1 MSSSQQSNEF
11 IVISQHEHC
20 IVKQNKEN
28 NQHGLF
34 ANASFKAGSTIVAFN
49 ASKIVDTPNY
59 LTVQVSEHKHIHLSP
74 EYLQYVNHC
83 CEPNV
88 LFNTTTMQ
96 LECISDIEAGEELR
110 FFYPATEWRIAQQFI
125 CNCGK
130 PSCVG
135 LIQGA
140 ADTPTEVLNKYK
152 LTDFI
157 KSMAAQYKAFL
168 LLF

>member
-1 MSSSQQSNEF
+1 MSPEKTDAF
-11 IVISQHEHC
+11 ILISEHEHC
-20 IVKQNKEN
+20 VVKKNAN
-28 NQHGLF
+28 NEQHGLF
-34 ANASFKAGSTIVAFN
+34 AGTNFKVGDNIVAFD
-49 ASKIVDTPNY
+49 ASKIVDSPNY
-59 LTVQVSEHKHIHLSP
+59 LTIQISETKHIHLFP

-96 LECISDIEAGEELR
+96 LESVTDIAAGEELR
-110 FFYPATEWRIAQQFI
+110 FFYPATEWRMAQQFV

-130 PSCVG
+130 PNCVG
-135 LIQGA
+135 LVQGA
-140 ADTPTEVLNKYK
+140 ADTSSEILNKYK

-157 KSMAAQYKAFL
+157 KSMAAKYKAFL

>member
-1 MSSSQQSNEF
+1 MPQEKNELF
-11 IVISQHEHC
+11 ILISQHEHSE
-20 IVKQNKEN
+20 VMQNKEN
-28 NQHGLF
+28 QQKSLF
-34 ANASFKAGSTIVAFN
+34 ATSAFKVGDDIATFD

-59 LTVQVSEHKHIHLSP
+59 LTVQISETKHIHLFP

-88 LFNTTTMQ
+88 LFNTSTMQ

-140 ADTPTEVLNKYK
+140 ADTPSEVLNKYK

-168 LLF
+168 LML

>member
-1 MSSSQQSNEF
+1 MSPEKNDAFILISS
-11 IVISQHEHC
+11 HEHC
-20 IVKQNKEN
+20 EVRQNKEN
-28 NQHGLF
+28 NQRGLF
-34 ANASFKAGSTIVAFN
+34 ANASFKAGDTIVAFD

-59 LTVQVSEHKHIHLSP
+59 LTVQVSEHKHIYLFP

-88 LFNTTTMQ
+88 IFNTTTMQ
-96 LECISDIEAGEELR
+96 LECISDIETGEELR
-110 FFYPATEWRIAQQFI
+110 FFYPATEWKIAQQFI

-168 LLF
+168 LML

>member
-1 MSSSQQSNEF
+1 MSPEKKDAF
-11 IVISQHEHC
+11 ILISQHEHC
-20 IVKQNKEN
+20 VVKKNKEN
-28 NQHGLF
+28 QQHGLF
-34 ANASFKAGSTIVAFN
+34 ASRAFLAGEVIVAFN
-49 ASKIVDTPNY
+49 ASKIVEAPNY
-59 LTVQVSEHKHIHLSP
+59 LTIQLSETKHIHLFP

-96 LECISDIEAGEELR
+96 LESVTDIAAGEELR
-110 FFYPATEWRIAQQFI
+110 FFYPATEWRMAQQFV

-130 PSCVG
+130 PNCVG
-135 LIQGA
+135 LVQGA
-140 ADTPTEVLNKYK
+140 ADTSSEILNKYK

>member
-1 MSSSQQSNEF
+1 MSPEKKDAF
-11 IVISQHEHC
+11 ILISQHEHC
-20 IVKQNKEN
+20 VVKKNKEN
-28 NQHGLF
+28 QQHGLF
-34 ANASFKAGSTIVAFN
+34 ASRAFLAGEVIVAFD

-88 LFNTTTMQ
+88 IFNTTTMQ

-110 FFYPATEWRIAQQFI
+110 FFYPATEWKMAQQFV

>member
-1 MSSSQQSNEF
+1 MSPEKKDTF
-11 IVISQHEHC
+11 ILISEHEHC
-20 IVKQNKEN
+20 VIKKNVN
-28 NQHGLF
+28 NEQHGLF
-34 ANASFKAGSTIVAFN
+34 ANASFKVGENIVAFN

-59 LTVQVSEHKHIHLSP
+59 LTVQVSEHKHIHLFP

-88 LFNTTTMQ
+88 IFNTTTMQ
-96 LECISDIEAGEELR
+96 LECVSDIEAGDELR
-110 FFYPATEWRIAQQFI
+110 FFYPSTEWSMAQQFV

-130 PSCVG
+130 PNCVG
-135 LIQGA
+135 LVQGA
-140 ADTPTEVLNKYK
+140 ADTSSEVLNKYK

-157 KSMAAQYKAFL
+157 KSMAARYKTFL

>member
-1 MSSSQQSNEF
+1 MSPEKKDAFILISEHAHCVVKKNANNE
-11 IVISQHEHC
+11 
-20 IVKQNKEN
+20 
-28 NQHGLF
+28 QHGLF
-34 ANASFKAGSTIVAFN
+34 ANASFKVGENIVAFD

-96 LECISDIEAGEELR
+96 LECISDIEIGEELR
-110 FFYPATEWRIAQQFI
+110 FFYPATEWRIAQQFV

-157 KSMAAQYKAFL
+157 KSMAARYKAFL

>member
-1 MSSSQQSNEF
+1 MPPDKNDAF
-11 IVISQHEHC
+11 VLISQHEHC
-20 IVKQNKEN
+20 AVKQNKEN
-28 NQHGLF
+28 QQHGLF
-34 ANASFKAGSTIVAFN
+34 ASRPFLVGDVIVAFN
-49 ASKIVDTPNY
+49 ASKIVETPNY
-59 LTVQVSEHKHIHLSP
+59 LTVQVSEHKHIHLIP

-88 LFNTTTMQ
+88 LFNTSTMQ
-96 LECISDIEAGEELR
+96 LECVSDIQAGDELC
-110 FFYPATEWRIAQQFI
+110 FFYPATEWRMAQQFV

-130 PSCVG
+130 PNCVG

-140 ADTPTEVLNKYK
+140 ADTPIDILNKYK
-152 LTDFI
+152 LTNFI

>member
-1 MSSSQQSNEF
+1 MSPEKNDAFILISS
-11 IVISQHEHC
+11 HEHC
-20 IVKQNKEN
+20 ELRQNKEN

-34 ANASFKAGSTIVAFN
+34 ANASFKAGDTIVAFD

-59 LTVQVSEHKHIHLSP
+59 LTVQVSEHKHIYLFP

-88 LFNTTTMQ
+88 IFNTTTMQ
-96 LECISDIEAGEELR
+96 LECISDIETGEELR
-110 FFYPATEWRIAQQFI
+110 FFYPATEWKIAQQFV

-130 PSCVG
+130 ASCVG

-168 LLF
+168 LML

>member
-1 MSSSQQSNEF
+1 MSPEKNDAFVLISS
-11 IVISQHEHC
+11 HEHC
-20 IVKQNKEN
+20 EVRQNKEN
-28 NQHGLF
+28 KQHGLF
-34 ANASFKAGSTIVAFN
+34 ANASFKAGDTIVAFD

-88 LFNTTTMQ
+88 IFNTTTMQ
-96 LECISDIEAGEELR
+96 LECISDIETGEELR
-110 FFYPATEWRIAQQFI
+110 FFYPATEWKIAQQFV

-168 LLF
+168 LML

>member
-1 MSSSQQSNEF
+1 MSPEKNDAFILISS
-11 IVISQHEHC
+11 HEYC
-20 IVKQNKEN
+20 EVRQNKEN

-34 ANASFKAGSTIVAFN
+34 ANASFKAGDTIVAFD

-59 LTVQVSEHKHIHLSP
+59 LTVQVSEHKHIYLFP

-88 LFNTTTMQ
+88 IFNTTTMQ
-96 LECISDIEAGEELR
+96 LECISDIETGEELR
-110 FFYPATEWRIAQQFI
+110 FFYPATEWKIAQPFI

-168 LLF
+168 LML

>member
-1 MSSSQQSNEF
+1 MSPEKKDAFILISS
-11 IVISQHEHC
+11 HEHC
-20 IVKQNKEN
+20 EVRQNKEN
-28 NQHGLF
+28 QQHGLF
-34 ANASFKAGSTIVAFN
+34 ANASFKAGDTIVAFD
-49 ASKIVDTPNY
+49 ASKIMDTPNY

-96 LECISDIEAGEELR
+96 LECITDIEAGEELR
-110 FFYPATEWRIAQQFI
+110 FFYPATEWRISQQFI

-157 KSMAAQYKAFL
+157 KSMAARYKAFL
-168 LLF
+168 LTL

>member
-1 MSSSQQSNEF
+1 MSLDKKDAF
-11 IVISQHEHC
+11 ILISQYEHC
-20 IVKQNKEN
+20 VVKKNAN
-28 NQHGLF
+28 NEQHGLF
-34 ANASFKAGSTIVAFN
+34 AGSNFKIGDNIVAFN

-157 KSMAAQYKAFL
+157 KSMAARYKAFL
-168 LLF
+168 LTL

>member
-1 MSSSQQSNEF
+1 MSPEINDAFILISS
-11 IVISQHEHC
+11 HEHC
-20 IVKQNKEN
+20 EVRQNKEN

-34 ANASFKAGSTIVAFN
+34 ANASFKAGDTIVAFD

-59 LTVQVSEHKHIHLSP
+59 LTVQVSEHKHIYLFP

-96 LECISDIEAGEELR
+96 LECISDIETGEELR
-110 FFYPATEWRIAQQFI
+110 FFYPATEWKIAQQFV

-130 PSCVG
+130 ASCVG

-168 LLF
+168 LML

>member
-1 MSSSQQSNEF
+1 MSLPSNPKDF
-11 IVISQHEHC
+11 MIISQHENC
-20 IVKQNKEN
+20 EVKQNKEN
-28 NQHGLF
+28 QQYGLF
-34 ANASFKAGSTIVAFN
+34 ANAAFKIGDVLVAFN

-59 LTVQVSEHKHIHLSP
+59 LTVQVSEHQHIHLFP

-110 FFYPATEWRIAQQFI
+110 FFYPATEWCMAQQFV

-130 PSCVG
+130 PNCIG

-140 ADTPTEVLNKYK
+140 ADTPTEILNKYK

-157 KSMAAQYKAFL
+157 KSMAATYKSFL

>member
-1 MSSSQQSNEF
+1 MSPEKNDAFILISS
-11 IVISQHEHC
+11 HEHC
-20 IVKQNKEN
+20 ELRQNKEN
-28 NQHGLF
+28 KQHGLF
-34 ANASFKAGSTIVAFN
+34 ANASFKAGSNIVAFN

-59 LTVQVSEHKHIHLSP
+59 LTVQVSEHKHIYLFP

-88 LFNTTTMQ
+88 IFNTTTMQ
-96 LECISDIEAGEELR
+96 LECISDIETGEELR
-110 FFYPATEWRIAQQFI
+110 FFYPATEWKIAQQFI

-157 KSMAAQYKAFL
+157 KSKAAQYKAFL
-168 LLF
+168 LML

>member
-1 MSSSQQSNEF
+1 MSPEKKDAF
-11 IVISQHEHC
+11 VLVSQHEHC
-20 IVKQNKEN
+20 AVKQNKEN
-28 NQHGLF
+28 QQHGLF
-34 ANASFKAGSTIVAFN
+34 ASRSFILGEVIVGFD

-59 LTVQVSEHKHIHLSP
+59 LTIQISETKHIHLLP

-96 LECISDIEAGEELR
+96 LECISNIEAGEELR

-140 ADTPTEVLNKYK
+140 ADTPTEILNKYK

-157 KSMAAQYKAFL
+157 KSMAAQYKTFI
-168 LLF
+168 LFF

>member
-1 MSSSQQSNEF
+1 MSPEKKDAF
-11 IVISQHEHC
+11 ILISQHEHC
-20 IVKQNKEN
+20 EVRQNKEN

-34 ANASFKAGSTIVAFN
+34 ANASFKVGENIVAFN

-59 LTVQVSEHKHIHLSP
+59 LTVQISETKHIHLSP

-110 FFYPATEWRIAQQFI
+110 FFYPATEWRIAQQFV

-152 LTDFI
+152 ITVFI
-157 KSMAAQYKAFL
+157 KSMSSHYKAFL

>member
-1 MSSSQQSNEF
+1 MSPEKKDAF
-11 IVISQHEHC
+11 ILISQHEHC
-20 IVKQNKEN
+20 AVKQDKEN
-28 NQHGLF
+28 QQHGLF
-34 ANASFKAGSTIVAFN
+34 ASRPFLAGEVIVAFN

-96 LECISDIEAGEELR
+96 LECISDIEADEELR
-110 FFYPATEWRIAQQFI
+110 FFYPATEWRISQQFV

-157 KSMAAQYKAFL
+157 KSMAARYKAFL
-168 LLF
+168 LML

>member
-1 MSSSQQSNEF
+1 MFPEKKEDFILISSHTNCE
-11 IVISQHEHC
+11 VR
-20 IVKQNKEN
+20 QNKEN
-28 NQHGLF
+28 QQHGLF
-34 ANASFKAGSTIVAFN
+34 ANASFKTGDSIASFN

-59 LTVQVSEHKHIHLSP
+59 LTVQVSEHKHIHLFP

-88 LFNTTTMQ
+88 LFNTSSMQ

-110 FFYPATEWRIAQQFI
+110 FFYPATEWKMAQQFI

-157 KSMAAQYKAFL
+157 KSMAAQYKTFL

>member
-1 MSSSQQSNEF
+1 MSLHQNSIDF
-11 IVISQHEHC
+11 VTISLHENC
-20 IVKQNKEN
+20 EVKLNKVN
-28 NQHGLF
+28 MQHGLF
-34 ANASFKAGSTIVAFN
+34 ANASFKAGENIVAFD

-59 LTVQVSEHKHIHLSP
+59 LTVQISENKHIHLTP
-74 EYLQYVNHC
+74 EYLQYVNHS

-96 LECISDIEAGEELR
+96 LECVSAIQAGEELC
-110 FFYPATEWRIAQQFI
+110 FFYPATEWRMAQQFV

-130 PSCVG
+130 PNCVG
-135 LIQGA
+135 LVQGA
-140 ADTPTEVLNKYK
+140 ADTSSEVLNKYK

-157 KSMAAQYKAFL
+157 KTMAAQYKAFL

>member
-1 MSSSQQSNEF
+1 MSPEKNDAFILISS
-11 IVISQHEHC
+11 HEHC
-20 IVKQNKEN
+20 ELRQNKEN

-34 ANASFKAGSTIVAFN
+34 ANASFKAGSNIVAFN

-59 LTVQVSEHKHIHLSP
+59 LTVQVSEHKHIYLFP
-74 EYLQYVNHC
+74 EYLQYVNPC

-88 LFNTTTMQ
+88 IFNTTTMQ
-96 LECISDIEAGEELR
+96 LECISDIETGEELR
-110 FFYPATEWRIAQQFI
+110 FFYPATEWKIAQQFV

-130 PSCVG
+130 ASCVG

-168 LLF
+168 LML

>member
-1 MSSSQQSNEF
+1 MPPDKNDGF
-11 IVISQHEHC
+11 ILISQHEHC
-20 IVKQNKEN
+20 VVKKNAN
-28 NQHGLF
+28 NEQHGLF
-34 ANASFKAGSTIVAFN
+34 AGSNFKIGDNIVAFN

-59 LTVQVSEHKHIHLSP
+59 LTIQVSEHKHIHLSP

-110 FFYPATEWRIAQQFI
+110 FFYPGTEWRISQQFI

-140 ADTPTEVLNKYK
+140 ADTSSEILSKYK

-157 KSMAAQYKAFL
+157 KSMAAKYKAFL

>member
-1 MSSSQQSNEF
+1 MSPEKKDAF
-11 IVISQHEHC
+11 ILISQHEHC
-20 IVKQNKEN
+20 AVKQDKEN
-28 NQHGLF
+28 QQHGLF
-34 ANASFKAGSTIVAFN
+34 ASRPFLAGEVIVAFN

-96 LECISDIEAGEELR
+96 LECISDIEADEELR
-110 FFYPATEWRIAQQFI
+110 FFYPATEWRISQQFV

-157 KSMAAQYKAFL
+157 KSMAARYKAFL
-168 LLF
+168 LTL

>member
-1 MSSSQQSNEF
+1 MSPEKKDAF
-11 IVISQHEHC
+11 VLVSQHEHC
-20 IVKQNKEN
+20 AVKQNKEN
-28 NQHGLF
+28 QQHGLF
-34 ANASFKAGSTIVAFN
+34 ASRSFILGEVIVGFD

-59 LTVQVSEHKHIHLSP
+59 LTIQISETKHIHLLP

-96 LECISDIEAGEELR
+96 LECISNIEAGEELR

-157 KSMAAQYKAFL
+157 KSMAAQYKTFI
-168 LLF
+168 LFF